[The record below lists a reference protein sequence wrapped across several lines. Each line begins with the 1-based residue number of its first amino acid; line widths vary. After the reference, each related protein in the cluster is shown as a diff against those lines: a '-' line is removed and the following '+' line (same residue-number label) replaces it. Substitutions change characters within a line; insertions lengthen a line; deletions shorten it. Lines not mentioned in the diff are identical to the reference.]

1 MQVSIGNVPEISGHV
16 VLCPDVSGSMK
27 SSVTGFRKGATSTV
41 RCIDVAGLMTAALLE
56 RNPKARVL
64 PFENDVVDI
73 DLNRRD
79 SVMTNADKLA
89 AIGGGGTNCSAPLKK
104 LANEKAKVDLVVFIS
119 DNQSWMDARPNG
131 QASAMMTE
139 WARIK
144 KRNPAAKLVCLDIQP
159 YATSQAVT
167 SADVLNVGGFSD
179 AVFGAIAMFA
189 SGKSGAESWVKTIE
203 DIVL

>member
-1 MQVSIGNVPEISGHV
+1 M
-16 VLCPDVSGSMK
+16 
-27 SSVTGFRKGATSTV
+27 
-41 RCIDVAGLMTAALLE
+41 AAAFLH
-56 RNPKARVL
+56 RNPKAHVL
-64 PFENDVVDI
+64 PFENDVVKI

-79 SVMTNADKLA
+79 SVMTNAEKLA

-104 LANEKAKVDLVVFIS
+104 LASEQAAVDLVVFIS
-119 DNQSWMDARPNG
+119 DNQSWVDARPNG

-144 KRNPAAKLVCLDIQP
+144 KLNPAAKLVCLDIQP

-167 SADVLNVGGFSD
+167 SADVLNIGGFSD
-179 AVFGAIAMFA
+179 AVFSAISTFA
-189 SGKSGAESWVKTIE
+189 SGKSGPKSWVKTIE